1 MSPYQMQVKQNTSQ
15 WAESR
20 SQSVG
25 QQDES
30 DPLSILS
37 DLKERLRKQICEHP
51 GKALK
56 ISLLTGLFAGWWVKR

>member
-20 SQSVG
+20 TQSVG

-30 DPLSILS
+30 DPVSILT
-37 DLKERLRKQICEHP
+37 DLKERLRKQIYEHP
-51 GKALK
+51 GEALK

>member
-37 DLKERLRKQICEHP
+37 DSKERLRKQICEHP

-56 ISLLTGLFAGWWVKR
+56 ISLLTGVFAGWWVKR